1 MSSQGTTGNTR
12 VQSPLSVTTATGVSP
27 GLTILLSIWRD
38 ISKQNKT
45 KFKTNK
51 QTKVTNNKN
60 KTPRRPELPLQQPTT
75 EGNAARQRAG
85 LQAGSTASQKKVLT
99 YKPLCTY
106 VYTHTYTHPSHTNP
120 HTYPLSCTPRYLK
133 YIRLFLMPCP
143 SQMVG
148 DEEEGSQANSASTG
162 CWLQHYW
169 ITSCCCQWKN
179 KANGCLHGGRQSE
192 RLT

>member
-1 MSSQGTTGNTR
+1 MSSRGTTGNTR

-51 QTKVTNNKN
+51 SNQQQEQNTAKARVATAAANDRRKCREAEGWTSGGEHGLAEESSHLQTSVYI
-60 KTPRRPELPLQQPTT
+60 RVHAHVHAPL
-75 EGNAARQRAG
+75 
-85 LQAGSTASQKKVLT
+85 
-99 YKPLCTY
+99 
-106 VYTHTYTHPSHTNP
+106 THRHT

-148 DEEEGSQANSASTG
+148 AEEEGSLANSASTG
-162 CWLQHYW
+162 CWRQHYW
-169 ITSCCCQWKN
+169 ITSRCCQWKN